1 MRHLASIGVCP
12 ILLMDTNLQGSLKM
26 ISRICMC
33 YVTPRI
39 SYMTK
44 HRRMRQHSSSA
55 RVHKWLTAWC
65 ASVLPVFWEPC
76 WKNTTVQES
85 DLYGPPRFTYDPT
98 RILGQPGYLTQR
110 SIPDIILKILYQS
123 LRNYRG
129 GTELLPF
136 DLLQSKPIFCIQRVM
151 NGGGILPFPCL
162 RPTIAEYNPWSIM
175 IWVHLKI
182 SAGHHDDRNESG
194 ALGDLSGM
202 PSAAD
207 LRGIP
212 SVA

>member
-1 MRHLASIGVCP
+1 MYVLRHSTHIIYDEAAEDEAAFIKCTGSQVVNGMVCF
-12 ILLMDTNLQGSLKM
+12 
-26 ISRICMC
+26 
-33 YVTPRI
+33 
-39 SYMTK
+39 
-44 HRRMRQHSSSA
+44 SSSCILRA
-55 RVHKWLTAWC
+55 VLKEHNSSRKWPIWPTPIYIW
-65 ASVLPVFWEPC
+65 P
-76 WKNTTVQES
+76 K
-85 DLYGPPRFTYDPT
+85 T

-110 SIPDIILKILYQS
+110 SIPDIILKILYQC
-123 LRNYRG
+123 LRNYRW